1 MMQTLWLSLLIAF
14 ACPCSGQTP
23 KALAPITK
31 NERAEIEVIIK
42 RETTEKILSIERE
55 SPDTVKVSTG
65 IITPGKLEGKGQSF
79 KLKRTKKGWEI
90 KQRGLWV
97 S

>member
-1 MMQTLWLSLLIAF
+1 MSL
-14 ACPCSGQTP
+14 ACICTAQTP
-23 KALAPITK
+23 KTLAPITK
-31 NERAEIEVIIK
+31 NERAEIEAIIK
-42 RETTEKILSIERE
+42 KKTTQKILSIERA

-79 KLKRTKKGWEI
+79 ILKRTKSGWEI